1 MINPTLEDLEPLK
14 GINLMINPTL
24 EDLEPLKGINLCFK
38 MLGNTLIIK
47 GAY

>member
-1 MINPTLEDLEPLK
+1 
-14 GINLMINPTL
+14 MINPTL